1 MKRLELRERVKA
13 FFPQGQSKLSVIM
26 RCPYQAGVRM
36 QGLTA
41 VDVNLVNMFY
51 DTAHI
56 NY

>member
-1 MKRLELRERVKA
+1 
-13 FFPQGQSKLSVIM
+13 M

-41 VDVNLVNMFY
+41 VDVNLVNIFY

-56 NY
+56 KLIISKIQLVVYY